1 MSVGGE
7 LRIEFGASSVSSV
20 LLILTFVMLEFL
32 SVTRAGLIFYG
43 TSVVAVYGA
52 NEDGLVNLVIGLS
65 LDF

>member
-20 LLILTFVMLEFL
+20 LLMLTFVIFEFF

-65 LDF
+65 FDF